1 MSIDT
6 TRSKTNSRRVEKSYW
21 NTINNKVI
29 SCDMKSVPLPDEALD
44 IAVFSLSLMGRNWP
58 QYLSEA
64 NRCLAINGYL
74 LIAETTKSLEGRLA
88 DLRKIVIVNRF
99 EIYSDEKRGDFTFI
113 EARKL

>member
-1 MSIDT
+1 MEEIGA
-6 TRSKTNSRRVEKSYW
+6 SRVSSFDHIP
-21 NTINNKVI
+21 INNKVI

-44 IAVFSLSLMGRNWP
+44 IVVFSLSLMGRNWL

-88 DLRKIVIVNRF
+88 DLRKIVINNGF
-99 EIYSDEKRGDFTFI
+99 EIYSDEKRRDFTFI